1 MVTSLAININISLA
15 IDIPSDAA
23 PVKPLELLPG
33 SNLLYYVM
41 EEYVNKGHGYAV
53 VPFVGGWASRMLAHF
68 NWISWIIY
76 FSSIWKG
83 W

>member
-1 MVTSLAININISLA
+1 MVTSLTVNINISLA

-41 EEYVNKGHGYAV
+41 EEYVNKGHGYTVA
-53 VPFVGGWASRMLAHF
+53 PFAGG
-68 NWISWIIY
+68 
-76 FSSIWKG
+76 
-83 W
+83 